1 MTTDRTAIRR
11 RLAIRS
17 AAHRPPW
24 GARKAGHGSIV
35 APLAATVAATV
46 VVGVGVGLALAR
58 SERERRR
65 ARQHDQRQ
73 LELQLER
80 QLALAPGERLADG
93 LRRIAL
99 GQVDLALELLGADQH
114 GASTDGAGAARPPD
128 ETAVH
133 ETRKALKRLRAL
145 LRLLEGELGPATF
158 ARENAVL
165 RDVARSL
172 SGARDAAVM
181 LATLDALIE
190 RHPRALGRRRGVLE
204 LRRRVR
210 AEHARMERLTLAD
223 PAVRAAVLGDLYA
236 FRLRAAAWSLSE
248 RDGIRLIEADL
259 ARLYRQG
266 RTRYLRVVRRR
277 GDRMLTMHEWRKRVK
292 DLRYAA
298 EMLERRDVDGSRTS
312 GGSGSSGSGK
322 PGGSGKSGGS
332 RKSGDADGEL
342 RRLVR
347 RADALGEL
355 LGEEHDLAV
364 LAEHLRAGA
373 RGEGANETWDAGRRT
388 RDALLERISRRRRAQ
403 RKRALRDGKR
413 LYREDPDAFIRRV
426 RAAYARQE
434 RRLS

>member
-46 VVGVGVGLALAR
+46 VVGVGVGVGLARALA
-58 SERERRR
+58 ERERRR
-65 ARQHDQRQ
+65 ERQHEQERK
-73 LELQLER
+73 LELRLAR
-80 QLALAPGERLADG
+80 QLALAPGEPLADG
-93 LRRIAL
+93 LRRMAL
-99 GQVDLALELLGADQH
+99 GQAGLALELLGAGQAGGDAR
-114 GASTDGAGAARPPD
+114 GDDGGGARPPD

-133 ETRKALKRLRAL
+133 ETRKAIKRLRAL
-145 LRLLEGELGPATF
+145 LRLLESELGADTF
-158 ARENAVL
+158 ARENATL

-181 LATLDALIE
+181 LASLDALIE

-210 AEHARMERLTLAD
+210 AEQASMERLTLAD
-223 PAVRAAVLGDLYA
+223 PAVRADVLGELHA
-236 FRLRAAAWSLSE
+236 FRWRADAWSLSE
-248 RDGIRLIEADL
+248 RDGIQLVEADL
-259 ARLYRQG
+259 ARLYKQG
-266 RTRYLRVVRRR
+266 RTRYARVVRRR

-298 EMLERRDVDGSRTS
+298 EMLERRDADGSRA
-312 GGSGSSGSGK
+312 SSGSGK
-322 PGGSGKSGGS
+322 SGLGKTRSGKADSSGS
-332 RKSGDADGEL
+332 QL
-342 RRLVR
+342 RRLAL
-347 RADALGEL
+347 RADQLGEL

-373 RGEGANETWDAGRRT
+373 RRDAASDTWHTGRRT
-388 RDALLERISRRRRAQ
+388 RDALLERISRRRRAL
-403 RKRALRDGKR
+403 RKRALRDGRR
-413 LYREDPDAFIRRV
+413 LYRDDPDAFLRSV
-426 RAAYARQE
+426 RAAYARQQ
-434 RRLS
+434 RQLS

>member
-46 VVGVGVGLALAR
+46 VVGVGVGLARAL

-65 ARQHDQRQ
+65 ARQHQR
-73 LELQLER
+73 ERKLER
-80 QLALAPGERLADG
+80 RLARLLALAPGESLADG
-93 LRRIAL
+93 LQRMAL
-99 GQVDLALELLGADQH
+99 GQADLALELLGAGDRSGSARSAREH
-114 GASTDGAGAARPPD
+114 DARGNGAGGALPPD

-145 LRLLEGELGPATF
+145 LRLLEGELGEAVF
-158 ARENAVL
+158 ARENAAL
-165 RDVARSL
+165 RDVARTL

-210 AEHARMERLTLAD
+210 AEHTRMQRLTLAD
-223 PAVRAAVLGDLYA
+223 PAVRAAVLGELHA
-236 FRLRAAAWSLSE
+236 FRWRAAAWSLSE
-248 RDGIRLIEADL
+248 RDGIQLVQADL
-259 ARLYRQG
+259 ARLYKQG
-266 RTRYLRVVRRR
+266 RTRYARVLRRR

-298 EMLERRDVDGSRTS
+298 EMLERRDADGSRAAN
-312 GGSGSSGSGK
+312 
-322 PGGSGKSGGS
+322 GS
-332 RKSGDADGEL
+332 RKAGGADGRL
-342 RRLVR
+342 RRLAR

-373 RGEGANETWDAGRRT
+373 RGSGAGAQDTWHTGRRT
-388 RDALLERISRRRRAQ
+388 RDALLERIARRRRAL
-403 RKRALRDGKR
+403 RKRALRDGRR
-413 LYREDPDAFIRRV
+413 LYRDEPDAFIRRV
-426 RAAYARQE
+426 RAAYAREQ
-434 RRLS
+434 RQLS